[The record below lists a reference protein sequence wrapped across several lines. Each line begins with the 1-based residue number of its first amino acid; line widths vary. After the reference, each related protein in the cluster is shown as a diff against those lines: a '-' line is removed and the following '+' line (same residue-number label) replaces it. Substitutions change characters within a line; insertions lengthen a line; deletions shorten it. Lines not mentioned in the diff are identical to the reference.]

1 MRWKDWCGGRG
12 FPNNACDVHAA
23 HDEIVDVFEQAIALN
38 NELHA
43 ISEMLHGLHHVG
55 GLYRRVA
62 RTG

>member
-1 MRWKDWCGGRG
+1 
-12 FPNNACDVHAA
+12 
-23 HDEIVDVFEQAIALN
+23 
-38 NELHA
+38 LHA